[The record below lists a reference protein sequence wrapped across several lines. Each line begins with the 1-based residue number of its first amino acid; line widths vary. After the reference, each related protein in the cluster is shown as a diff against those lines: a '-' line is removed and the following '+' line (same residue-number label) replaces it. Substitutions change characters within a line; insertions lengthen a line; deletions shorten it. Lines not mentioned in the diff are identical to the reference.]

1 MTGKSIPYQ
10 PSVDRYNDF
19 DNIVIKFHL
28 PSLYYVILQYIWI
41 FSSLF
46 ADWISIPVIVE
57 RPEWPRLR
65 VKNCPL
71 AIINDYYDKYPG
83 TYIEGAGQLEDRI
96 IRQIFKRT
104 SSK

>member
-46 ADWISIPVIVE
+46 AD
-57 RPEWPRLR
+57 
-65 VKNCPL
+65 
-71 AIINDYYDKYPG
+71 
-83 TYIEGAGQLEDRI
+83 
-96 IRQIFKRT
+96 
-104 SSK
+104 